1 MKRTPHRNN
10 RPPPSWSAI
19 RARLTTYD
27 HTALLDVVQDLFAH
41 SPEAQ
46 TFLASH
52 VLGQNDHV
60 ATLDTY
66 RQDIIDVFYPK
77 GGPSWEY
84 GLDLPGAQRLI
95 QTYRQATLD
104 IAGTLE
110 LMLTLVETGT
120 RFTNDYGDIDEVFY
134 LTLSAT
140 LADLSDLVQ
149 MPAGRSFYPT
159 IRERLLAL
167 HDAAA
172 DSGWGYGD
180 AVADLVHDL
189 RVAMDDLP

>member
-1 MKRTPHRNN
+1 MRRTR

-19 RARLTTYD
+19 RARLATYD
-27 HTALLDVVQDLFAH
+27 HAALLDVLQQMFAH

-52 VLGQNDHV
+52 VLGQSDHA
-60 ATLDTY
+60 ATLDAY
-66 RQDIIDVFYPK
+66 RQDIIDIFYPA

-95 QTYRQATLD
+95 QIYRQATLD

-120 RFTNDYGDIDEVFY
+120 RFTNDYGDIDEVYY
-134 LTLSAT
+134 LALAAT
-140 LADLSDLVQ
+140 LADLSDLLQ
-149 MPAGRSFYPT
+149 MPAGRPFYPA
-159 IRERLLAL
+159 IRERLLAIN
-167 HDAAA
+167 DAAA
-172 DSGWGYGD
+172 DIGWGYGD

-189 RVAMDDLP
+189 RAAMDDLP

>member
-1 MKRTPHRNN
+1 MHRNN

-19 RARLTTYD
+19 RARLATYD
-27 HTALLDVVQDLFAH
+27 HAALLDVMQQMFAH

-52 VLGQNDHV
+52 VLGQHDHT
-60 ATLDTY
+60 ATLDAY
-66 RQDIIDVFYPK
+66 RQEIIDIFYPK

-95 QTYRQATLD
+95 QTYRQSTLD

-110 LMLTLVETGT
+110 LMLTLLETGT

-134 LTLSAT
+134 LALAAT
-140 LADLSDLVQ
+140 LADLSDLLQ
-149 MPAGRSFYPT
+149 MPAGRPFYPA
-159 IRERLLAL
+159 IRDRLLAF
-167 HDAAA
+167 HDEAA
-172 DSGWGYGD
+172 DIGWGYGD
-180 AVADLVHDL
+180 AVADLVQDL
-189 RVAMDDLP
+189 RAAMNDLP